1 MHVNANT
8 IEANYSKE
16 FVFNFE
22 STLYFWGIK
31 YPMRKWLTLF
41 QISSNIY
48 LRYLPLYTDTYMK
61 SVGFVINIRQDYFQ
75 FYRPRQISSIEIFL
89 NFKTYIWKLSQ
100 TQKKNFFSNIYSQ
113 VYNVLNK
120 YLQKYYWNI
129 IIPVLFVSVIFNII
143 QYSFVSDRPYIN
155 STSLSML
162 LQDIGNHVSS
172 EAIFC
177 SSM

>member
-48 LRYLPLYTDTYMK
+48 LRYFPLYTDTYMK

-100 TQKKNFFSNIYSQ
+100 TQKKIFFRIFTVKFIMFWINIY
-113 VYNVLNK
+113 K
-120 YLQKYYWNI
+120 NI
-129 IIPVLFVSVIFNII
+129 IEILLF
-143 QYSFVSDRPYIN
+143 R
-155 STSLSML
+155 
-162 LQDIGNHVSS
+162 
-172 EAIFC
+172 FC
-177 SSM
+177 SSQ